1 MEKNPNLVNFTED
14 TVRRICDLT
23 DQLLARQ
30 ISAEIGK
37 EIIVTTDRLQT
48 AI

>member
-1 MEKNPNLVNFTED
+1 MEPTFENFTED
-14 TVRRICDLT
+14 TITKIDTLT
-23 DQLLARQ
+23 NQLLARQ

-37 EIIVTTDRLQT
+37 EIIVTTDRLQN

>member
-1 MEKNPNLVNFTED
+1 MEPTFENFTED
-14 TVRRICDLT
+14 TIRRICDLT

-37 EIIVTTDRLQT
+37 EIIVTTDRLQN